1 MSFNLS
7 AWAIKKPIPSI
18 LLFICLTLLGLLSYK
33 SLAVQDFP
41 DIEFPAVTV
50 SVAMPGATASQLETE
65 VTRKVED
72 AVAALGQI
80 ESISS
85 RVTEGQSTTTISF
98 ELEKDLQEGVN
109 EVRDSVT
116 RIRSQMPADV
126 KDPQVNK
133 VTMGSTILTVAVS
146 SPSLTTE
153 ELSWFVDNTV
163 SKKLLGVA
171 GVSGVSRQ
179 GGVSREVQVELDATK
194 LRALGLTAQQV
205 SQQLR
210 LNQQEASGGTVELSS
225 QSQSVRTLA
234 TVQSVLELEN
244 MVLPLGDGRS
254 VILKDIATVRDTVAP
269 ITQAALVDETEVVSF
284 QVSRARGASDLDVA
298 SAVRLEL
305 NALQAANPAIEF
317 KEVFDT
323 VTRVKK
329 NYQDSMWALYEGAI
343 LAVLVVFVMLKD
355 WRATLVSAVAL
366 PLSVIPTFWVMDYF
380 FGFSLNM
387 LTLLALTLVVGLLV
401 DDAIVEV
408 ENIVRHLRMG
418 KSPIQA
424 ATDASAEIGLAVVAT
439 TLTLVAVFLPTAF
452 MGGIPGKF
460 FRQFGLTAAVAVL
473 ASLLVARL
481 QTPMMAAYFL
491 KAGHHEESES
501 ALKKLY
507 LLGVKGCLAHP
518 WYTLAGAGM
527 FFAASIGA
535 MKQIPTEFM
544 PASDN
549 ARINVSLELAPG
561 SRYDDTLAVA
571 AHARK
576 ALAGT
581 PEMLSIYT
589 AVGTGVQSGSGTRAS
604 SAGGEVRNASLVLTL
619 TDPSERDMT
628 QKDIERLVRERLQ
641 DVPGAKVAIGS
652 GGSGE
657 KYSVTLAGDD
667 VQSLIATA
675 TAVVDDI
682 RTIPG
687 IGNVT
692 STAGL
697 LRPEVVVTPKLEQ
710 SAAAGVSTQVIAQTV
725 RVANSGD
732 TDTAL
737 AKLNLPERQ
746 LPIRVWEGDSL
757 RQDLERIK
765 QVQVPGRQGMV
776 PLEQVADIRL
786 DSGPSEI
793 TREDRQRNVTISAE
807 LQGLRLGDVAAQ
819 VAQLPAMK
827 QLPSGV
833 EPVQAG
839 DSKRMKELF
848 GSFGLAM
855 LAGVLSIYM
864 VLVLLFHSFRQPV
877 TILAAL
883 PLAAGGAFGLLW
895 WGGYSMSMPVLI
907 GLLML
912 MGIVTKNSI
921 LLVEYAM
928 SVEASGVARTA
939 AILDACSKRA
949 QPIIMTTIAMGA
961 GMLPLALGLN
971 GDPAFR
977 APMAVAV
984 IGGLVTSTLLS
995 LFVVPVVFE
1004 LIAGISIRGALAKV
1018 RRR

>member
-1 MSFNLS
+1 MNFNLS

-18 LLFICLTLLGLLSYK
+18 LLFVCLTLLGLLSYK

-72 AVAALGQI
+72 AVASLGQI

-85 RVTEGQSTTTISF
+85 KITEGQSSTTIRF

-109 EVRDSVT
+109 EVRDAVT
-116 RIRSQMPADV
+116 RIRSQMPSDV
-126 KDPQVNK
+126 KDPQVSKITTSSN
-133 VTMGSTILTVAVS
+133 ILTVAVS
-146 SPSLTTE
+146 SKTLSTE

-163 SKKLLGVA
+163 GKNLLGVS

-179 GGVSREVQVELDATK
+179 GGVSREVQVELDSTK
-194 LRALGLTAQQV
+194 LKALDLTAQQV
-205 SQQLR
+205 NQQLR
-210 LNQQEASGGTVELSS
+210 LNQQEASGGTLELAQ

-234 TVQSVLELEN
+234 TVQSVRELEN
-244 MVLPLGDGRS
+244 MVLPLGDGRA
-254 VILKDIATVRDTVAP
+254 VTLKEIATVKDTVAP
-269 ITQAALVDETEVVSF
+269 VTQAALVNDTEVVSF
-284 QVSRARGASDLDVA
+284 QVSRARGASDVEVA

-305 NALQAANPAIEF
+305 KALQAANPAIEF

-380 FGFSLNM
+380 FGFTLNM

-481 QTPMMAAYFL
+481 LTPMMAAYFL
-491 KAGHHEESES
+491 KDVPHEESES

-507 LLGVKGCLAHP
+507 LNGVRGCLVHP
-518 WYTLAGAGM
+518 WWTLAGAVM
-527 FFAASIGA
+527 FFVASIGA
-535 MKQIPTEFM
+535 IKQIPTEFM

-561 SRYDDTLAVA
+561 ARYEETLAVA
-571 AHARK
+571 ERARK
-576 ALAGT
+576 ALTGT

-589 AVGTGVQSGSGTRAS
+589 AVGNGVQSGSGPRAS
-604 SAGGEVRNASLVLTL
+604 SAGGEVRTANLVLTL
-619 TDPSERDMT
+619 TDPSEREMT
-628 QKDIERLVRERLQ
+628 QKDIERLVRDRLQ
-641 DVPGAKVAIGS
+641 DVAGARVAIGS

-657 KYSVTLAGDD
+657 KYSVTLAGDNA
-667 VQSLIATA
+667 SILLTAA

-687 IGNVT
+687 LGNIT

-697 LRPEVVVTPKLEQ
+697 LRPEVVVTPKFDQ
-710 SAAAGVSTQVIAQTV
+710 AAAAGVSTQLIAQTV
-725 RVANSGD
+725 RVASSGD

-746 LPIRVWEGDSL
+746 LPIRVWEGDYL

-765 QVQVPGRQGMV
+765 QIKVPGSQGMV
-776 PLEQVADIRL
+776 PLEQVADIRM
-786 DSGPSEI
+786 DSGPAEL
-793 TREDRQRNVTISAE
+793 TREDRQRNVTISVE
-807 LQGLRLGDVAAQ
+807 LQGMRLGEVAAK

-827 QLPSGV
+827 QLPAGV
-833 EPVQAG
+833 GAVQAG

-848 GSFGLAM
+848 SSFGLAM

-864 VLVLLFHSFRQPV
+864 VLVLLFHSFRQPI

-895 WGGYSMSMPVLI
+895 LGGYSMSMPVLI

-928 SVEASGVARTA
+928 SVEASGVSRTA
-939 AILDACSKRA
+939 AILDACAKRA

-1004 LIAGISIRGALAKV
+1004 LIAGLSIRRAWSKV
-1018 RRR
+1018 R